1 MAADYLHRL
10 VRGKIEEVTL
20 PVDQV
25 DIIISEWM
33 GYALLFEAMFDSVI
47 YARDRYLAP
56 GGLMVPSH
64 ATLRVAPYADPDFIA
79 SHISFWNNVY
89 GFKMNSMQLN
99 IHDEA
104 LVRHIPT
111 TSIPAES
118 AVFLPLPLHTIT
130 VDELT
135 FLKDFKVTLNED
147 IDALD
152 GWAIWFDIFFMP
164 SSDSTVPENA
174 VPADMQKKGFVAFTT
189 GPYGTETHWQQT
201 LCLVD
206 HGKQV
211 PKPLKKGQ
219 VIAGKI
225 GYQKKEQ
232 GSRLLDLSIQWQAD
246 ENTKGNQR
254 WSLQ

>member
-1 MAADYLHRL
+1 MLDSCI
-10 VRGKIEEVTL
+10 RGKIEEVPL

-33 GYALLFEAMFDSVI
+33 GYALLFEAMLDSVI

-56 GGLMVPSH
+56 DGLMVPSH
-64 ATLRVAPYADPDFIA
+64 ATLRIAPFADPDFVD
-79 SHISFWNNVY
+79 SHISFWHNVY
-89 GFKMNSMQLN
+89 GFKMTSMLLS
-99 IHDEA
+99 IYDEA
-104 LVRHIPT
+104 LVRSVSP
-111 TSIPAES
+111 TSIPADS

-135 FLKDFKVTLNED
+135 FLKEFQVTLNQD

-164 SSDSTVPENA
+164 SRNSTLPENA
-174 VPADMQKKGFVAFTT
+174 VPSEMQKKGFVAFTT
-189 GPYGTETHWQQT
+189 GPDGPETHWQQCIP
-201 LCLVD
+201 LID
-206 HGKQV
+206 HGKHE

-219 VIAGKI
+219 VIKGKI
-225 GYQKKEQ
+225 GYQKKEK
-232 GSRLLDLSIQWQAD
+232 GSRLLDISIQWQGD
-246 ENTKGNQR
+246 ENTRGDQH